1 VAGDGLA
8 RGYLGRPGLSAERF
22 IADPFGA
29 DGERL
34 YRTGDLVR
42 WNQDGQLEYLGRI
55 DHQVKIRGFRIELGE
70 IEAQLLAQAEVR
82 EAVVLALE
90 GPAGARLVGYVS
102 AQAGQTLLAA
112 ELREKLGETLPD
124 YMVPSAIVVMDALP
138 INANGKVDRKAL
150 PEPGFESAGEYE
162 APQGDT
168 EVALAAIWADILGV
182 ERVGRHDNF
191 FELGGHS
198 LLALRL
204 QSATQLHLSRHL
216 PLRTYWE
223 HPTPA
228 SLAEWMSQS
237 SDSAAEANDIEQ
249 MTTLLEQLEY

>member
-1 VAGDGLA
+1 
-8 RGYLGRPGLSAERF
+8 
-22 IADPFGA
+22 
-29 DGERL
+29 
-34 YRTGDLVR
+34 
-42 WNQDGQLEYLGRI
+42 
-55 DHQVKIRGFRIELGE
+55 RIELGE

-102 AQAGQTLLAA
+102 AQAGQTVVAA

-162 APQGDT
+162 APQGDAE
-168 EVALAAIWADILGV
+168 EVLAAVWAELLGV
-182 ERVGRHDNF
+182 ERVGRQDNF

-198 LLALRL
+198 LMAVQMVARIQAVLQVDLAIKDVFINPTLAALALLLPDSSR
-204 QSATQLHLSRHL
+204 SASNTRSLS
-216 PLRTYWE
+216 E
-223 HPTPA
+223 IDA
-228 SLAEWMSQS
+228 FI
-237 SDSAAEANDIEQ
+237 DG
-249 MTTLLEQLEY
+249 LEIA